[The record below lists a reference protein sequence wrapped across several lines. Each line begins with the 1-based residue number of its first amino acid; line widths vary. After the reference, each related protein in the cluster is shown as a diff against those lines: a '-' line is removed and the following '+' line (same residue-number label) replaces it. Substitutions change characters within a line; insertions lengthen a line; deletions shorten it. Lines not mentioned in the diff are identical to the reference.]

1 MNEEFS
7 LNLFVKDL
15 TVIDASYLCAT
26 RGMVGESWILD
37 VVMHGDLNEMSMVLD
52 FSKVKKQIKQLV
64 DEHVDHRLLVPSKN
78 SAVHSA
84 RVKAGYSQV
93 DLIRGE
99 KSIHLNCPD
108 EAFCFI
114 ETEAISIESVTE
126 HIHKVLI
133 GHLPSNV
140 ASIDVTLRHEQVN
153 GAYYHYTHGLKKHD
167 GNCQRIAHGHRS
179 PIEILTDGER
189 DTAREHAF
197 AQRWQD
203 IYLASIEDLVE
214 IGHLEL
220 SEHASLINCDT
231 HFGFRYTTSQ
241 GDFQLA
247 IAHSETEVLDTDT
260 TVELLA
266 VFIANDI
273 APSLAKG
280 QSLQVIAYE
289 GVGKGAMA
297 FR

>member
-1 MNEEFS
+1 
-7 LNLFVKDL
+7 
-15 TVIDASYLCAT
+15 
-26 RGMVGESWILD
+26 MVGESWILD

-84 RVKAGYSQV
+84 HVKAGYSQV

-140 ASIDVTLRHEQVN
+140 ASIDVTLRHEQIN

>member
-1 MNEEFS
+1 M
-7 LNLFVKDL
+7 NLFVNDL
-15 TVIDASYLCAT
+15 TVIDASYLCET

-52 FSKVKKQIKQLV
+52 FSKVKNKSKQLV
-64 DEHVDHRLLVPSKN
+64 DQYVDHRLLVPVKN
-78 SAVHSA
+78 SAVERA
-84 RVKAGYSQV
+84 NTKEGYTQV
-93 DLIRGE
+93 DLMRGE
-99 KSIHLNCPD
+99 KSIHLHCPD
-108 EAFCFI
+108 EAFCFVDAQ
-114 ETEAISIESVTE
+114 EISIESITQ
-126 HIHKVLI
+126 HIHQVLQ
-133 GHLPSNV
+133 GHLPTNV
-140 ASIDVTLRHEQVN
+140 ASIDVTLRHEKLD

-179 PIEILTDGER
+179 PIQILVDGQR
-189 DTAREHAF
+189 DTAREELL
-197 AQRWQD
+197 RSVGRTSTS
-203 IYLASIEDLVE
+203 LLSKLVE
-214 IGHLEL
+214 ISHLEL

-247 IAHSETEVLDTDT
+247 IAHSETEVLNTDT

-266 VFIANDI
+266 VFIANEI
-273 APSLAKG
+273 APSLEEG
-280 QSLQVIAYE
+280 QSLQIIAYE

>member
-1 MNEEFS
+1 
-7 LNLFVKDL
+7 
-15 TVIDASYLCAT
+15 
-26 RGMVGESWILD
+26 MVGESWILD

-64 DEHVDHRLLVPSKN
+64 DQYVDHRLLIPVKN
-78 SAVHSA
+78 EAVEITNA
-84 RVKAGYSQV
+84 KAGYSQV
-93 DLIRGE
+93 DLMRGE
-99 KSIHLNCPD
+99 KSIHLHCPD
-108 EAFCFI
+108 EAFCFVNS
-114 ETEAISIESVTE
+114 EDISIESVTQ
-126 HIHKVLI
+126 HIHDVLQ

-140 ASIDVTLRHEQVN
+140 ASIDLTLRHEKLD

-179 PIEILTDGER
+179 PIQILVDGQR
-189 DTAREHAF
+189 DTAREQAF

-247 IAHSETEVLDTDT
+247 IAHSETEVLNTDT

-266 VFIANDI
+266 VFIANEI
-273 APSLAKG
+273 APSLDAG
-280 QSLQVIAYE
+280 QSLQIIAYE

>member
-1 MNEEFS
+1 M
-7 LNLFVKDL
+7 NLFVNDL
-15 TVIDASYLCAT
+15 TVIDASYLCET

-64 DEHVDHRLLVPSKN
+64 DQYVDHRLLVPVKN
-78 SAVHSA
+78 SAVERA
-84 RVKAGYSQV
+84 NTKAGYTQV
-93 DLIRGE
+93 DLMRGE
-99 KSIHLNCPD
+99 KSIHLHCPD
-108 EAFCFI
+108 EAFCFVDAQ
-114 ETEAISIESVTE
+114 EISIESVTQ
-126 HIHKVLI
+126 HIHQVLQ
-133 GHLPSNV
+133 GHLPTNV
-140 ASIDVTLRHEQVN
+140 ASIDVTLRHEKLD

-179 PIEILTDGER
+179 PIQILVDGQR
-189 DTAREHAF
+189 DTAREDAF

-214 IGHLEL
+214 ISHLEL
-220 SEHASLINCDT
+220 GEHASLINCDT

-247 IAHSETEVLDTDT
+247 IAHSETEVLNTDT

-266 VFIANDI
+266 VFIANEI
-273 APSLAKG
+273 APSLEEG
-280 QSLQVIAYE
+280 QSLQIIAYE

>member
-15 TVIDASYLCAT
+15 TVIDASYLCET

-37 VVMHGDLNEMSMVLD
+37 VVMHGDLNEMNMVLD

-84 RVKAGYSQV
+84 RAKVGYSMV
-93 DLIRGE
+93 DLTRGE
-99 KSIHLNCPD
+99 KGIHLNCPD

-114 ETEAISIESVTE
+114 DAEEISIESVTE
-126 HIHKVLI
+126 HIHKVLK
-133 GHLPSNV
+133 GNLPSNV
-140 ASIDVTLRHEQVN
+140 ASIDITLRHEKID

-179 PIEILTDGER
+179 PLKILIDGQR
-189 DTAREHAF
+189 DTTRELAF

-203 IYLASIEDLVE
+203 IYLAAIEDLVE
-214 IGHLEL
+214 IANLEL

-241 GDFQLA
+241 GEFQLA
-247 IAHSETEVLDTDT
+247 IAHSETEVLNTDT

-266 VFIANDI
+266 VFIAKEI
-273 APSLAKG
+273 ATSLG
-280 QSLQVIAYE
+280 EGPSLQVIAYE

>member
-1 MNEEFS
+1 M
-7 LNLFVKDL
+7 NLFVNDL
-15 TVIDASYLCAT
+15 TVIDASYLCQT

-64 DEHVDHRLLVPSKN
+64 DQYVDHRLLIPVKN
-78 SAVHSA
+78 EAVEITNA
-84 RVKAGYSQV
+84 KAGYSQV
-93 DLIRGE
+93 DLMRGE
-99 KSIHLNCPD
+99 KSIHLHCPD
-108 EAFCFI
+108 EAFCFVNA
-114 ETEAISIESVTE
+114 EDISIESVTQ
-126 HIHKVLI
+126 HIHDVLQ

-140 ASIDVTLRHEQVN
+140 ASIDLTLRHEKLD

-179 PIEILTDGER
+179 PIQILVDGQR

-220 SEHASLINCDT
+220 SEHAILINCDT

-247 IAHSETEVLDTDT
+247 IAHSETEVLNTDT

-266 VFIANDI
+266 VFIANEI
-273 APSLAKG
+273 APSLDEG
-280 QSLQVIAYE
+280 QSLQIIAYE

>member
-1 MNEEFS
+1 M
-7 LNLFVKDL
+7 NLFVNDL
-15 TVIDASYLCAT
+15 TVIDASYLCET

-37 VVMHGDLNEMSMVLD
+37 VVMHGDLDEMSMVLD

-64 DEHVDHRLLVPSKN
+64 DQYVDHRLLVPVKS
-78 SAVHSA
+78 SAIERA
-84 RVKAGYSQV
+84 NTKEGYTQV
-93 DLIRGE
+93 DLMRGE
-99 KSIHLNCPD
+99 KSIHLHCPD
-108 EAFCFI
+108 EAFCFVDAQ
-114 ETEAISIESVTE
+114 EISIESVTQ
-126 HIHKVLI
+126 HIHQVLQ
-133 GHLPSNV
+133 GHLPTNV
-140 ASIDVTLRHEQVN
+140 ASIDVTLRHEKLD

-179 PIEILTDGER
+179 PIQILVDGQR
-189 DTAREHAF
+189 DTAREDAF

-214 IGHLEL
+214 ISHLEL
-220 SEHASLINCDT
+220 SEHASLISCDT

-247 IAHSETEVLDTDT
+247 IAHSETEVLNTDT

-266 VFIANDI
+266 VFIANEI
-273 APSLAKG
+273 APSLSEG
-280 QSLQVIAYE
+280 QSLQIIAYE

>member
-1 MNEEFS
+1 M
-7 LNLFVKDL
+7 NLFVNDL
-15 TVIDASYLCAT
+15 TVIDASYLCET

-64 DEHVDHRLLVPSKN
+64 DQYVDHRLLVPVKN
-78 SAVHSA
+78 SAVERA
-84 RVKAGYSQV
+84 NTKEGYTQV
-93 DLIRGE
+93 DLMRGE
-99 KSIHLNCPD
+99 KSIHLHCPD
-108 EAFCFI
+108 EAFCFVDAQ
-114 ETEAISIESVTE
+114 EISIESITQ
-126 HIHKVLI
+126 HIHQVLQ
-133 GHLPSNV
+133 GHLPTNV
-140 ASIDVTLRHEQVN
+140 ASIDVTLRHEKLD

-179 PIEILTDGER
+179 PIQILVDGQR
-189 DTAREHAF
+189 DTAREDAF

-214 IGHLEL
+214 ISHLEL

-247 IAHSETEVLDTDT
+247 IAHCETEVLNTDT

-266 VFIANDI
+266 VFIANEI
-273 APSLAKG
+273 APSLDEG
-280 QSLQVIAYE
+280 QSLQIIAYE